1 MNDAAEALPAV
12 QPAHQA
18 LAPAELQQV
27 GLSPAD
33 MPEVLALSETLSN
46 PTSTAI
52 HAYGRDA
59 TARTSQYAD
68 RILEEARTK
77 DLEDTGKRLNQVVT
91 LARKVNPARLATS
104 SKLPVIGGIINAIRD
119 RTDRA
124 VATYRTTASQV
135 DLMVTEVQATQTG
148 LKERSLMLEEMGEH
162 VRNDYHSLGL
172 HVAAGRLALQ
182 RLKTRRA
189 EMAGAGDQSPLVLQD
204 LAEMEG
210 AIEMLDKR
218 VADLAVV
225 QQATLQ
231 ALPTIA
237 LIRAQNLSLVDKFEN
252 LKELTVPMWKREFA
266 IVLAMKEAER
276 GIQLAQKI
284 DDTTNEVMIRSA
296 ELLHSNA
303 TATAR
308 ANSRLVVDVETLR
321 KTHDMLIRTIDD
333 VRKINSEG
341 VAKREQAVLQLQDL
355 RGKLQMRLASESAPK
370 QLTQQ

>member
-1 MNDAAEALPAV
+1 MNATSELLPATRHPG
-12 QPAHQA
+12 QDLKPS
-18 LAPAELQQV
+18 ELQQV
-27 GLSPAD
+27 GLTPDD
-33 MPEVLALSETLSN
+33 MPEVLALSETLAN
-46 PTSTAI
+46 PTSTDI

-59 TARTSQYAD
+59 TSRTSRYAD
-68 RILEEARTK
+68 KILEEARTK
-77 DLEDTGKRLNQVVT
+77 ELEDTGKRLNQVVS
-91 LARKVNPARLATS
+91 LARKVNPSRLATS
-104 SKLPVIGGIINAIRD
+104 SRLPVIGGIINAIRD

-135 DLMVTEVQATQTG
+135 DLMVSEVESTQAG
-148 LKERSLMLEEMGEH
+148 LKERSLLLEEMATH
-162 VRNDYHSLGL
+162 VRDDYHSLGL

-182 RLKTRRA
+182 RLKVRRA
-189 EMAGAGDQSPLVLQD
+189 EQANADTTSPMALQD
-204 LAEMEG
+204 LSELEG

-266 IVLAMKEAER
+266 IVLAMKESQR
-276 GIQLAQKI
+276 GIQLAKKI
-284 DDTTNEVMIRSA
+284 DDTTNEVMVRSA

-303 TATAR
+303 TETAR
-308 ANSRLVVDVETLR
+308 ANTRLVVDVETLQ

-355 RGKLQMRLASESAPK
+355 RGKLQSRVTAGEDARLITH
-370 QLTQQ
+370 Q